1 MKSKSILILG
11 LGLLLFSISC
21 GQSKQNKETG
31 DVKSISKAIDACEW
45 LSKDDVESFLGTE
58 VGECKVLV
66 HYVSEDGRDA
76 ASQVAYY
83 SETGPDKHVGLL
95 IKRTSVNAS
104 PSSRIAYADQSKS
117 EDTMGAGNEM
127 YEAVMQ
133 GKDIQGLGEVA
144 FTYEMFGH
152 NLIVFWKG
160 RYQMIITI
168 YGQDNE
174 KNIDFQKKIASK
186 IINGL

>member
-1 MKSKSILILG
+1 MNKGIFILG

-21 GQSKQNKETG
+21 GKSKQNKENG
-31 DVKSISKAIDACEW
+31 GVKSMAQAIDACEW
-45 LSKDDVESFLGTE
+45 LSKDEVESILGTE
-58 VGECKVLV
+58 VGDCKVLID
-66 HYVSEDGRDA
+66 YVSENGQDI

-83 SETGPDKHVGLL
+83 SETGPDRHVGLL
-95 IKRTSVNAS
+95 IKRTSVNVS
-104 PSSRIAYADQSKS
+104 PSSRIDYAEKSKS

-133 GKDIQGLGEVA
+133 GMDIQGLGDVA

-174 KNIDFQKKIASK
+174 KNIDFQKKVASK